1 MFQVQLVLLLFDKC
15 EQPDAG
21 VDVVSQQSL
30 RVVCF
35 MGGDQRERERF
46 FFSKHN

>member
-1 MFQVQLVLLLFDKC
+1 MLQVQSVLLLLGGC

-21 VDVVSQQSL
+21 VNAVPQQSL

-35 MGGDQRERERF
+35 IIVE
-46 FFSKHN
+46 